1 MCVVFCNLDD
11 ALLAKLLCV
20 FLFLFFS
27 KVMKSCGSF
36 TERSEQETCRREP
49 HAPQSQVWVLPG
61 CSDPEF
67 PCPFV
72 LPIIGTGGGAGSFN
86 RGLFVVLLFRVPS
99 RSSAPP
105 ASLPTPNPEG
115 HWFISE

>member
-1 MCVVFCNLDD
+1 MEVLRNDQSRKPADVSL
-11 ALLAKLLCV
+11 
-20 FLFLFFS
+20 
-27 KVMKSCGSF
+27 
-36 TERSEQETCRREP
+36 TP
-49 HAPQSQVWVLPG
+49 HSPQVWVLPG
-61 CSDPEF
+61 CSGPEF
-67 PCPFV
+67 PCPFF

-86 RGLFVVLLFRVPS
+86 RDLFVVLLFRVPS